1 MKGRSKDRKKER
13 KKRCAGITSWY
24 FNESLTRQHGQAINL
39 TLDLN
44 SGQGDPRSIRI
55 DDQWNKAGWN
65 VGRHVLDKVHVS
77 HLRATSPLPLN
88 SQKPERNK
96 SIPTE
101 EQLIAAL
108 NCSVPLGLS
117 DWSRGSHVPT
127 LPLTNEPMIVFQPL
141 SLIYVNEM
149 NGTGKAQVEEA
160 YNQRCS
166 SWQLM
171 TTNDGDPPSYP
182 RTIYIS
188 GNPLNF
194 FFFFSFVI
202 LVRCPL
208 DPPPP
213 PLPLPQIQLMNIT
226 NKTNSTFH
234 SPSGRNWL
242 APIRPRFE
250 PVASSSTSWKNRGG
264 AKKQKSK
271 NKSTSR
277 SIESHM
283 RV

>member
-1 MKGRSKDRKKER
+1 MR
-13 KKRCAGITSWY
+13 T
-24 FNESLTRQHGQAINL
+24 
-39 TLDLN
+39 
-44 SGQGDPRSIRI
+44 

-171 TTNDGDPPSYP
+171 TTNDGEPPSYP

-208 DPPPP
+208 DPPPSP
-213 PLPLPQIQLMNIT
+213 T
-226 NKTNSTFH
+226 S
-234 SPSGRNWL
+234 SPSDSAHEYNKQNQFHLSFSIGSEL
-242 APIRPRFE
+242 IGSDSTEIRASRLFLHLLEEPRRSKE
-250 PVASSSTSWKNRGG
+250 TKIQ
-264 AKKQKSK
+264 KQKYQQVNWK
-271 NKSTSR
+271 PHACVILIQDKHTHTHTHTY
-277 SIESHM
+277 IYIYK
-283 RV
+283 